1 MTVTPDRTAPPT
13 SAAGGY
19 RGYSTQAIADMIAL
33 GCTESVVRSVI
44 DLRIA
49 ARAEQ
54 AARAQGRAGIGAS
67 DQPARPG
74 MDAATGDLIF
84 RAGPSPTLRCS
95 QMWPSTAPSPT
106 TSG

>member
-1 MTVTPDRTAPPT
+1 MTVTPDRPAPPT

-54 AARAQGRAGIGAS
+54 AARAALTGQRLKAIRGGRSRPPRSWPPGA
-67 DQPARPG
+67 PPRPR
-74 MDAATGDLIF
+74 F
-84 RAGPSPTLRCS
+84 
-95 QMWPSTAPSPT
+95 WPT
-106 TSG
+106 TRPSWHRRL